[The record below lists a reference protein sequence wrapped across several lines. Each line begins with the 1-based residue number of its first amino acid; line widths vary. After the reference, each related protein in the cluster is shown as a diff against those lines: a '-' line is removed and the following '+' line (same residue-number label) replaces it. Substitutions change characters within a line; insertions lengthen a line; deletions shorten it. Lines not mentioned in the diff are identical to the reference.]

1 MIRTISYRR
10 LTPPPSPPQRGSRR
24 RELAAEAGDTLI
36 EVLISA
42 VLVVLVVVATLTG
55 LNNTNRAT
63 SIDRARS
70 QADALAQQ
78 DEDQLRSEP
87 IVKLSELSRS
97 HTAIENGTEY
107 TITSTAEYI
116 SDATSTSS
124 CNSTNP
130 SANYLQTT
138 SKVTW
143 PSLGVAKP
151 VVESGIISPS
161 PGSTLIV
168 QATEAGAPVQG
179 ASVAVTGSP
188 SSTLET
194 SSNGCAIFAVLPGSY
209 EINVSKAGYV
219 DQNGY
224 PNSKEDSSVTHSV
237 YLTAE
242 NASKQAYAL
251 GQAGKLQVN
260 FTNGLS
266 ATEGDTFVAYNSAM
280 TAFRQ
285 FGTVATYNT
294 TVSSPTTMFP
304 FPATSPYTVYAGT
317 CEADLP
323 SALLPSNTN
332 PTVQVP
338 AGGTGI
344 VSVTAPPVN
353 IKVMSGTGPGAAT
366 EGTVVTTAKGYTV
379 DSGCGTKRSIAST
392 PSGSLPHP
400 SLPFGHYSMC
410 LESGV
415 KKWERTFVNETSSGP
430 PSSWTG
436 DGTSGSNAVIYMG
449 TNPSGSPSNTS
460 AAPCP

>member
-1 MIRTISYRR
+1 MIRTIPYRR
-10 LTPPPSPPQRGSRR
+10 LTSPPSPPQRRSRR
-24 RELAAEAGDTLI
+24 RKLAAETGDTLI

-87 IVKLSELSRS
+87 IAKLSELNRS
-97 HTAIENGTEY
+97 HTATENGTEY
-107 TITSTAEYI
+107 TITSTSEYI

-124 CNSTNP
+124 CSSTNP

-143 PSLGVAKP
+143 RSLGAAKP

-194 SSNGCAIFAVLPGSY
+194 SSNGCAIFAVLPGSF

-224 PNSKEDSSVTHSV
+224 PNSNEDASVTHSV

-260 FTNGLS
+260 FTNGAS

-285 FGTVATYNT
+285 FGTVASYNA

-338 AGGTGI
+338 AGATGI
-344 VSVTAPPVN
+344 VTVTAPPVN
-353 IKVMSGTGPGAAT
+353 IKVMSGTGPGAST
-366 EGTVVTTAKGYTV
+366 EGTVVTAAKGYTV
-379 DSGCGTKRSIAST
+379 DTGCSTKRSIAST
-392 PSGSLPHP
+392 PAGALPHP

-410 LESGV
+410 LESGGR
-415 KKWERTFVNETSSGP
+415 KWEHAFVNETSSGP
-430 PSSWTG
+430 LSSWTG
-436 DGTSGSNAVIYMG
+436 DGTSGSSAVIYMG